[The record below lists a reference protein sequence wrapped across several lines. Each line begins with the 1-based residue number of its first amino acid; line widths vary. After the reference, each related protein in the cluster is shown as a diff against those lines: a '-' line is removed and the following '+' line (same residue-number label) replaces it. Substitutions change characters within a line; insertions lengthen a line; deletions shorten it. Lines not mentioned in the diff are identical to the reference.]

1 MTCWPP
7 ADARRPAMGKATRPP
22 RSHLAAQLGLV
33 FGLWRCAGGAAGLH
47 RARQPLLNAEVP
59 EHFSLLRCGAAGRP
73 AEARQL
79 VWKRP
84 VSNFAHRSRG
94 PGRRRESAGASWPCR
109 GTCFSPVSAVR
120 PGVSHCAAAASLL
133 NFRSCACR
141 RFRESQDSGMTVSR
155 GPGLSVTRR
164 SSYSSRRRT
173 TLGVVIRYEEVQAR
187 HERLIFALLR

>member
-84 VSNFAHRSRG
+84 VSNFAHRSWGCRPETG
-94 PGRRRESAGASWPCR
+94 VGRRLMAVSWHMFL
-109 GTCFSPVSAVR
+109 TCFGCPSRSVALR
-120 PGVSHCAAAASLL
+120 GRRIAAELSLL
-133 NFRSCACR
+133 RVPSLPGEPRLRDDRLSWSGFISHASV
-141 RFRESQDSGMTVSR
+141 FVFESPANDPGCCHPVR
-155 GPGLSVTRR
+155 GSANT
-164 SSYSSRRRT
+164 
-173 TLGVVIRYEEVQAR
+173 A
-187 HERLIFALLR
+187 